1 MLEDHHNTEH
11 GLEIGRGGFWLK
23 LNEDQFAALWCMA
36 VFAFLIHDG
45 HPYSGWAAFGG
56 GMLAIVKSYFKDLKA
71 RP

>member
-1 MLEDHHNTEH
+1 
-11 GLEIGRGGFWLK
+11 
-23 LNEDQFAALWCMA
+23 MA